1 MSIRFWGLKNCDS
14 CRAALKA
21 IANAG
26 IEVDVSDVRDDAMPA
41 DLLSRILVAHGAD
54 QVINRR
60 STTWRGLDEAARNS
74 DPVALLQ
81 AHPALMKRPLICW
94 KMVTAMLAGHR
105 KRRQPS
111 GLNKDS

>member
-26 IEVDVSDVRDDAMPA
+26 IEVDVSDVRNDVMPA

-81 AHPALMKRPLICW
+81 AHPALMKRPLILLENGDSYVGW
-94 KMVTAMLAGHR
+94 TPQAKAAL
-105 KRRQPS
+105 
-111 GLNKDS
+111 GLEQG

>member
-21 IANAG
+21 IGNAG
-26 IEVDVSDVRDDAMPA
+26 IEVDVSDVRNDAMPA

-60 STTWRGLDEAARNS
+60 STTWRGLEEAARNS

-81 AHPALMKRPLICW
+81 AHPALMKRPLILLENGDSYVGW
-94 KMVTAMLAGHR
+94 TPQAKAAL
-105 KRRQPS
+105 
-111 GLNKDS
+111 GLEQG

>member
-21 IANAG
+21 IAGAD

-41 DLLSRILVAHGAD
+41 DLLSRLLAAHGAD
-54 QVINRR
+54 QIINRR
-60 STTWRGLDEAARNS
+60 SKTWRGLDEATLNS

-81 AHPALMKRPLICW
+81 AYPALMKRPLILLENGDSYVGW
-94 KMVTAMLAGHR
+94 TPQAKAAL
-105 KRRQPS
+105 
-111 GLNKDS
+111 GLEQG